1 MRVDVTSRNSTQRV
15 MAVAALTRVTAEL
28 EADLWPAE
36 RLGGLTE
43 ALERLGAQQP
53 TGAVKP
59 PGLLRQRRVLALS
72 FLLDV
77 ADSREAF
84 SRGEKLIDAALGD
97 AAVASPTGAW
107 RVVSVVFPKP
117 EAR

>member
-1 MRVDVTSRNSTQRV
+1 M
-15 MAVAALTRVTAEL
+15 
-28 EADLWPAE
+28 
-36 RLGGLTE
+36 
-43 ALERLGAQQP
+43 
-53 TGAVKP
+53 KP

-77 ADSREAF
+77 SDSREAF

>member
-1 MRVDVTSRNSTQRV
+1 MV
-15 MAVAALTRVTAEL
+15 AAALTRVTAEL

-43 ALERLGAQQP
+43 ALERLGAQLP

-84 SRGEKLIDAALGD
+84 SRGEKLIDAALRD
-97 AAVASPTGAW
+97 AAVASPPGAW

>member
-1 MRVDVTSRNSTQRV
+1 
-15 MAVAALTRVTAEL
+15 VALIRVTAEL
-28 EADLWPAE
+28 DADLWPAE

-43 ALERLGAQQP
+43 TLERLGAQEP
-53 TGAVKP
+53 AGAAAP
-59 PGLLRQRRVLALS
+59 PGVLRQRRILALS

-97 AAVASPTGAW
+97 TAVTGAPGAW

-117 EAR
+117 EPAA

>member
-1 MRVDVTSRNSTQRV
+1 
-15 MAVAALTRVTAEL
+15 VTAEL
-28 EADLWPAE
+28 EADLWPDE

-43 ALERLGAQQP
+43 ALERLGAQRP
-53 TGAVKP
+53 TGTVTP
-59 PGLLRQRRVLALS
+59 LGLLRQRRVLALS

-84 SRGEKLIDAALGD
+84 SRGEKLIDAALRN
-97 AAVASPTGAW
+97 AAVAVPPGAW
-107 RVVSVVFPKP
+107 RVVSVVFHNP

>member
-1 MRVDVTSRNSTQRV
+1 

-43 ALERLGAQQP
+43 ALERLGAQLP

-84 SRGEKLIDAALGD
+84 SRGEKLIDAALID